1 MMRNECGI
9 ALKVSVIRDR
19 LERGG
24 RGRSQREGERER
36 PKLIALFR
44 LHFILVFL
52 ITNQLLF

>member
-19 LERGG
+19 V
-24 RGRSQREGERER
+24 REGERGREGVGR

-44 LHFILVFL
+44 LHFIFGVFDY
-52 ITNQLLF
+52 